1 MNLNLKDHLISLA
14 TSDQVKSLVCDLLDN
29 YVHHSD
35 NTVDDAMARG
45 VREALLGDDA

>member
-1 MNLNLKDHLISLA
+1 MNLDLKSHLISLA
-14 TSDQVKSLVCDLLDN
+14 TSDSVKSLVCDLVDN

-45 VREALLGDDA
+45 LREALLGHDA